1 MNGVLKMK
9 LSEILKGI
17 NVLNKFDDVEV
28 ADVTQDSRLVEK
40 GSLFVC
46 VKGAAFDGHSVAQQ
60 MLDNGAVA
68 VVVERD
74 LGVDKQIIV
83 ENSRAV
89 FSPICAN
96 FFGNPADKLKLIG
109 LTGTNGKT
117 TTTFLIK
124 QILENVGKKVGLI
137 GTVQNMVCGEIYPAK
152 YTTPDPYELQK
163 LFSLM
168 VKAGC
173 EYCVME
179 VSSQALAQGRV
190 NGLHFALAAFTNLT
204 QDHLDY
210 HKTWENYFNSKRMLF
225 ENCDIA
231 VTNADDEYG
240 LKIVEGLNYDKLVTY
255 AVNTNNATY
264 TAKNVKFKSNGV
276 EYEILGDSIGRCSC
290 PIPGRFSVY
299 NSLCASTCALALGIE
314 FDSVLGAI
322 SKSQGVKG
330 RIEVVPTKRDFTV
343 IIDYA
348 HSPDGLENI
357 ITSLKE
363 IAKGRVVTVFGCGG
377 DRDKTKRPK
386 MGKIAAELSD
396 FCVVTSDNPRSENP
410 TQIIND
416 ILVGMKGISTPYEVV
431 EQRRDAIE
439 YAIKNAKTDDIILL
453 AGKGHETY
461 QILPTGTIHFDERE
475 VVAEV
480 LDSLNN

>member
-1 MNGVLKMK
+1 MK
-9 LSEILKGI
+9 LSQILNGVK
-17 NVLNKFDDVEV
+17 VLNTYDDVEV
-28 ADVTQDSRLVEK
+28 CDVTQDSRLVKK
-40 GSLFVC
+40 GFLFVC
-46 VKGAAFDGHSVAQQ
+46 VKGAAFDGHSVAAE
-60 MLDNGAVA
+60 MLEKGAAA

-74 LGVDKQIIV
+74 LGLHNQILV
-83 ENSRAV
+83 ENSRAC
-89 FSPICAN
+89 FSSICAN
-96 FFGNPADKLKLIG
+96 FFGNPAKKLKLIG

-137 GTVQNMVCGEIYPAK
+137 GTVQNMIGDEIYPAK

-163 LFSLM
+163 LFAMM
-168 VKAGC
+168 VEAQC

-190 NGLHFALAAFTNLT
+190 NGLRFAVGAFTNLT

-210 HKTWENYFNSKRMLF
+210 HKTWENYFNAKRILF
-225 ENCDIA
+225 ENSDIA
-231 VTNADDEYG
+231 VTNADDENG
-240 LKIVEGLNYDKLVTY
+240 LKIVEGLDFDKLITY
-255 AVNTNNATY
+255 AVNTNNASY
-264 TAKNVKFKSNGV
+264 IAKNVSFKASGV
-276 EYEILGDSIGRCSC
+276 EYELVGDTIGRCYC

-299 NSLCASTCALALGIE
+299 NSLCAAAIALALGVAFE
-314 FDSVLGAI
+314 QVLLAI
-322 SKSQGVKG
+322 RKSNGVKG
-330 RIEVVPTKRDFTV
+330 RIEVVPCDRDFTI

-386 MGKIAAELSD
+386 MGRIAAELSD

-410 TQIIND
+410 GEIIKD
-416 ILVGMKGISTPYEVV
+416 ILEGMVGIDTPYEVV
-431 EQRRDAIE
+431 EQRRDAIA
-439 YAIKNAKTDDIILL
+439 YAIKNAQKDDIILL

-475 VVAEV
+475 VVAEI
-480 LDSLNN
+480 LGTMD

>member
-1 MNGVLKMK
+1 MK
-9 LSEILKGI
+9 LKEILKGI
-17 NVLNKFDDVEV
+17 EVLNEYTDAEV
-28 ADVTQDSRLVEK
+28 LEVTQDSRLVQE
-40 GSLFVC
+40 GSLFIC
-46 VKGAAFDGHSVAQQ
+46 VKGATFDGHSVAEE
-60 MLDNGAVA
+60 MLDKGASA

-74 LGVDKQIIV
+74 LGLDRQILV
-83 ENSRAV
+83 KDSRAV
-89 FSPICAN
+89 YSPICAN
-96 FFGNPADKLKLIG
+96 FFGNPAEKLKLIG

-124 QILENVGKKVGLI
+124 QILENVGKKVGLV
-137 GTVQNMVCGEIYPAK
+137 GTVQNMIGDEVYPAK
-152 YTTPDPYELQK
+152 FTTPDPHELQK
-163 LFSLM
+163 LFAMM
-168 VKAGC
+168 VNAGC

-190 NGLHFALAAFTNLT
+190 NGLHFAVSAFTNLT

-210 HKTWENYFNSKRMLF
+210 HKTWENYFNSKKLLF
-225 ENCDIA
+225 ENSSVA
-231 VTNADDEYG
+231 VTNIDDENG
-240 LKIVEGLNYDKLVTY
+240 LEIVKGLEFDKLITY
-255 AVNTNNATY
+255 SVNKNNATY
-264 TAKNVKFKSNGV
+264 LAKNVTFKASGV
-276 EYEILGDSIGRCSC
+276 EYELIGDTIGRCSC

-299 NSLCASTCALALGIE
+299 NSLCAASCALALGIS
-314 FDSVLGAI
+314 FHDVLMAI

-330 RIEVVPTKRDFTV
+330 RIEVVPCERDFTV

-357 ITSLKE
+357 ITSLQE
-363 IAKGRVVTVFGCGG
+363 IAKGRVVTLFGCGG

-410 TQIIND
+410 SEIIKD
-416 ILVGMKGISTPYEVV
+416 ILVGMQGIDTPYVVV
-431 EQRRDAIE
+431 ENRREAIE
-439 YAIKNAKTDDIILL
+439 YAIKNAQKDDIILL

-475 VVAEV
+475 AVAEV
-480 LDSLNN
+480 LSELN

>member
-1 MNGVLKMK
+1 MK
-9 LSEILKGI
+9 LSQILNGVK
-17 NVLNKFDDVEV
+17 VLNTYDDVEV
-28 ADVTQDSRLVEK
+28 CDVTQDSRLVKE
-40 GSLFVC
+40 GFLFVC
-46 VKGAAFDGHSVAQQ
+46 VKGAAFDGHSVAAE
-60 MLDNGAVA
+60 MLEKGAAA

-74 LGVDKQIIV
+74 LGLHNQILV
-83 ENSRAV
+83 ENSRAC

-96 FFGNPADKLKLIG
+96 FFGNPAKKLKLIG

-137 GTVQNMVCGEIYPAK
+137 GTVQNMIGDEIYPAK

-163 LFSLM
+163 LFAMM
-168 VKAGC
+168 VEAQC

-190 NGLHFALAAFTNLT
+190 NGLRFAVGAFTNLT

-210 HKTWENYFNSKRMLF
+210 HKTWENYFNAKRILF
-225 ENCDIA
+225 ENSDIA
-231 VTNADDEYG
+231 VTNADDENG
-240 LKIVEGLNYDKLVTY
+240 LKIVEGLDFDKLISY
-255 AVNTNNATY
+255 AVNTNNASY
-264 TAKNVKFKSNGV
+264 IAKNVSFKASGV
-276 EYEILGDSIGRCSC
+276 EYELVGDTIGRCYC

-299 NSLCASTCALALGIE
+299 NSLCAAAIALALGVAFE
-314 FDSVLGAI
+314 QVLLAI
-322 SKSQGVKG
+322 RKSNGVKG
-330 RIEVVPTKRDFTV
+330 RIEVVPCDRDFTI

-386 MGKIAAELSD
+386 MGRIAAELSD

-410 TQIIND
+410 GEIIKD
-416 ILVGMKGISTPYEVV
+416 ILEGMVGIDTPYEVV

-439 YAIKNAKTDDIILL
+439 YAIKNAQKDDIILL

-475 VVAEV
+475 VVAEI
-480 LDSLNN
+480 LGTMN

>member
-1 MNGVLKMK
+1 MK

-17 NVLNKFDDVEV
+17 KVKNDFADKEVL
-28 ADVTQDSRLVEK
+28 DVTQDSRLVKK

-46 VKGAAFDGHSVAQQ
+46 VKGSAFDGHSVASQ
-60 MLDNGAVA
+60 MLENGAAA

-74 LGVDKQIIV
+74 LGLESQILVD
-83 ENSRAV
+83 NSREV
-89 FSPICAN
+89 FSPICSN

-109 LTGTNGKT
+109 ITGTNGKT
-117 TTTFLIK
+117 TTSFLIK
-124 QILENVGKKVGLI
+124 QILEYMGKKVGLI
-137 GTVQNMVCGEIYPAK
+137 GTVQNMIGDEVYPAK

-163 LFSLM
+163 LFSMM
-168 VKAGC
+168 VKADC

-190 NGLHFALAAFTNLT
+190 SGLRFTLGAFTNLT

-210 HKTWENYFNSKRMLF
+210 HKTWDNYFAAKKRLF
-225 ENCDIA
+225 ENCSIA

-240 LKIVEGLNYDKLVTY
+240 LKIIEDAKLDKVVTY
-255 AVNTNNATY
+255 AVNTNNASY
-264 TAKNVKFKSNGV
+264 VAKNVKFKPGGV
-276 EYEILGDSIGRCSC
+276 EYELVGDNIGRCSC

-299 NSLCASTCALALGIE
+299 NSLCACVCALALGID
-314 FDSVLGAI
+314 FDSVLSAI
-322 SKSQGVKG
+322 SKSKGVKG
-330 RIEVVPTKRDFTV
+330 RIEVVPTDKDFTI

-357 ITSLKE
+357 ISSLRE
-363 IAKGRVVTVFGCGG
+363 IANGRVVTLFGCGG

-386 MGKIAAELSD
+386 MGRIASELSD
-396 FCVVTSDNPRSENP
+396 FCIVTSDNPRSENP
-410 TQIIND
+410 SAIIDD
-416 ILVGMKGISTPYEVV
+416 ILVGMQGIDTPYVVV

-439 YAIKNAKTDDIILL
+439 YAIKNAQKDDIILL

-461 QILPTGTIHFDERE
+461 QILNDSTIHFDERE
-475 VVAEV
+475 VVADILSALE
-480 LDSLNN
+480 

>member
-1 MNGVLKMK
+1 MK
-9 LSEILKGI
+9 LSQILKGI
-17 NVLNKFDDVEV
+17 DVKNEYQDVEV
-28 ADVTQDSRLVEK
+28 VDVTSDSRLVEE
-40 GSLFVC
+40 GFLFVC
-46 VKGAAFDGHSVAQQ
+46 IKGATFDGHNVAKE
-60 MLDNGAVA
+60 MLEKGAVA
-68 VVVERD
+68 VVCEYD
-74 LGVDKQIIV
+74 LGLKSQIIV
-83 ENSRAV
+83 DNSRTV
-89 FSPICAN
+89 YSPICAN
-96 FFGNPADKLKLIG
+96 YFGNPAEKLKLIG

-117 TTTFLIK
+117 TTTFLVK
-124 QILENVGKKVGLI
+124 QILENSGKKVGLI
-137 GTVQNMVCGEIYPAK
+137 GTVQNMVADEIYPAH
-152 YTTPDPYELQK
+152 YTTPDPHDLQQ
-163 LFSLM
+163 LFAKM
-168 VKAGC
+168 VDANC

-190 NGLHFALAAFTNLT
+190 DGIHFLIGAFTNLT

-210 HKTWENYFNSKRMLF
+210 HKTWENYFNSKRILF

-231 VTNADDEYG
+231 VTNVDDENG
-240 LKIVEGLNYDKLVTY
+240 LKIVDGLNCRIITY
-255 AVNTNNATY
+255 ATDNIQSDY
-264 TAKNVKFKSNGV
+264 TARNVMFSSNGV
-276 EYEILGDSIGRCSC
+276 KYELVGDRIGRVNC

-299 NSLCASTCALALGIE
+299 NSLCAATIALAIGIE
-314 FDSVLGAI
+314 FESVLSAI
-322 SKSQGVKG
+322 SQSQGVKG
-330 RIEVVPTKRDFTV
+330 RIEVVPTNTDYTV

-410 TQIIND
+410 TLIIQD
-416 ILVGMKGISTPYEVV
+416 VLEGMKDSKTPYKVV
-431 EQRRDAIE
+431 ENRKEAI
-439 YAIKNAKTDDIILL
+439 AWAMNNAKADDIILL

-475 VVAEV
+475 VVAQV
-480 LDSLNN
+480 LSEK

>member
-1 MNGVLKMK
+1 MK
-9 LSEILKGI
+9 LSQVLKGI
-17 NVLNKFDDVEV
+17 NVKNDYCDKEIV
-28 ADVTQDSRLVEK
+28 DVTSDSRLVEE
-40 GSLFVC
+40 GFLFVC
-46 VKGAAFDGHSVAQQ
+46 IKGATFDGHSVAKE
-60 MLDNGAVA
+60 MLDKGAAA
-68 VVVERD
+68 VVCEYD
-74 LGVDKQIIV
+74 LGLKSQIIV
-83 ENSRAV
+83 DNTRTV
-89 FSPICAN
+89 YSPICAN
-96 FFGNPADKLKLIG
+96 FFGNPAESLKLIG

-124 QILENVGKKVGLI
+124 QILENAGKKVGLI
-137 GTVQNMVCGEIYPAK
+137 GTVQNMVCNEIYPAH
-152 YTTPDPYELQK
+152 YTTPDPHELQS
-163 LFSLM
+163 LFRKM
-168 VKAGC
+168 VDANC

-190 NGLHFALAAFTNLT
+190 DGIHFLVGAFTNLT

-210 HKTWENYFNSKRMLF
+210 HKTWENYFNSKRILF

-231 VTNADDEYG
+231 ITNVDDDNG
-240 LKIVEGLNYDKLVTY
+240 LKIVGGLDCKVITY
-255 AVNTNNATY
+255 AVDNIQSDY
-264 TAKNVKFKSNGV
+264 TARNVMFSSNGV
-276 EYEILGDSIGRCSC
+276 KYELVGDRIGRVNC

-299 NSLCASTCALALGIE
+299 NSLCAATVALAIGIE
-314 FDSVLGAI
+314 FEDVLIAI
-322 SKSQGVKG
+322 GQSQGVKG
-330 RIEVVPTKRDFTV
+330 RIEVVPTNTDYTV

-410 TQIIND
+410 SMIIED
-416 ILVGMKGISTPYEVV
+416 ILEGMKNIKTPYKVV
-431 EQRRDAIE
+431 ENRKEAI
-439 YAIKNAKTDDIILL
+439 AWAMKNAKSNDIILL

-475 VVAEV
+475 VVAQV
-480 LDSLNN
+480 LSEN

>member
-1 MNGVLKMK
+1 MK
-9 LSEILKGI
+9 LSQILKGI
-17 NVLNKFDDVEV
+17 KVLNEYSDVDV
-28 ADVTQDSRLVEK
+28 LDVTQDSRLVKE

-46 VKGAAFDGHSVAQQ
+46 IKGAAFDGHSVAEE
-60 MLDNGAVA
+60 MLAKGACA
-68 VVVERD
+68 VVVEKDMGLDRQ
-74 LGVDKQIIV
+74 VIV
-83 ENSRAV
+83 ENTRGV
-89 FSPICAN
+89 FSYICAN
-96 FFGNPADKLKLIG
+96 FFSNPAEKLKLIG

-137 GTVQNMVCGEIYPAK
+137 GTVQNMIGDEAYPAK

-163 LFSLM
+163 LFSKM
-168 VKAGC
+168 VEAGC

-190 NGLHFALAAFTNLT
+190 NGVRFAVGAFTNLT

-210 HKTWENYFNSKRMLF
+210 HKTWENYFNAKRLLF

-231 VTNADDEYG
+231 VTNADDENG
-240 LKIVEGLNYDKLVTY
+240 LKIIEGLSFDKVVTY
-255 AVNTNNATY
+255 AVNRNDATY
-264 TAKNVKFKSNGV
+264 VAKNVTFKPSGV
-276 EYEILGDSIGRCSC
+276 EYELVGDMIGRCSC

-299 NSLCASTCALALGIE
+299 NSLCAASCALALGISFE
-314 FDSVLGAI
+314 QVLMAI
-322 SKSQGVKG
+322 SKSKGVKG
-330 RIEVVPTKRDFTV
+330 RIEVVPCDRDFTI

-357 ITSLKE
+357 ISSLKE
-363 IAKGRVVTVFGCGG
+363 IAKGRVVTLFGCGG

-396 FCVVTSDNPRSENP
+396 YCIVTSDNPRSENP
-410 TQIIND
+410 SAIIQD
-416 ILVGMKGISTPYEVV
+416 ILEGMKGVKTPYTVV
-431 EQRRDAIE
+431 ENRKEAIAYAIE
-439 YAIKNAKTDDIILL
+439 HAKKDDIILL

-475 VVAEV
+475 AVAEI
-480 LDSLNN
+480 LAKQD

>member
-1 MNGVLKMK
+1 MK
-9 LSEILKGI
+9 LSKILRGI
-17 NVLNKFDDVEV
+17 EVLGSYNDVEV
-28 ADVTQDSRLVEK
+28 ADITQDSRLVKE

-46 VKGAAFDGHSVAQQ
+46 VKGSVFDGHTVAKE
-60 MLDNGAVA
+60 MLDNGAAA

-74 LGVDKQIIV
+74 LGLDNQIV
-83 ENSRAV
+83 VKNSRAV

-124 QILENVGKKVGLI
+124 QILENAGKKVGLI
-137 GTVQNMVCGEIYPAK
+137 GTVQNMIGEEIYPAK

-163 LFSLM
+163 LFSQM
-168 VKAGC
+168 VKADC

-190 NGLHFALAAFTNLT
+190 NGLRFAVGAFTNLT

-210 HKTWENYFNSKRMLF
+210 HKTWENYFESKRILF
-225 ENCDIA
+225 KNSDIA
-231 VTNADDEYG
+231 VTNADDQNG
-240 LKIVEGLNYDKLVTY
+240 LEIIKELQFDKVVTY
-255 AVNTNNATY
+255 AVDKNDATY
-264 TAKNVKFKSNGV
+264 VAKNVKFKSNGV
-276 EYEILGDSIGRCSC
+276 EYELVGDMIGRCNC

-299 NSLCASTCALALGIE
+299 NSLCAASCALALGIG
-314 FDSVLGAI
+314 FDDVLSAI
-322 SKSQGVKG
+322 SKSNGVKG
-330 RIEVVPTKRDFTV
+330 RIEVVPTNRDFTI

-363 IAKGRVVTVFGCGG
+363 IAKGRVVTLFGCGG

-410 TQIIND
+410 SEIIKD
-416 ILVGMKGISTPYEVV
+416 ILVGMEGITTPYKVV
-431 EQRRDAIE
+431 ENRKEAIA
-439 YAIKNAKTDDIILL
+439 YAINNAQTDDIILL

-475 VVAEV
+475 AVAEILAT
-480 LDSLNN
+480 LD

>member
-1 MNGVLKMK
+1 MK
-9 LSEILKGI
+9 LSDVLKGI
-17 NVLNKFDDVEV
+17 DVKNKYTDAEI
-28 ADVTQDSRLVEK
+28 AEVTQDSRQVKE

-46 VKGAAFDGHSVAQQ
+46 IKGASFDGHSVAQK
-60 MLDNGAVA
+60 MLESGAAA
-68 VVVERD
+68 VVCEYD
-74 LGVDKQIIV
+74 LGLDKQVIV
-83 ENSRAV
+83 ENTRAA

-96 FFGNPADKLKLIG
+96 FFGRPAYSLKLIG

-137 GTVQNMVCGEIYPAK
+137 GTVQNMVGDEVYPAH
-152 YTTPDPYELQK
+152 YTTPDPHELQS
-163 LFSLM
+163 LFRKM
-168 VKAGC
+168 VDAGC

-190 NGLHFALAAFTNLT
+190 NGVHFLVGAFTNLT

-225 ENCDIA
+225 ESCDIA
-231 VTNADDEYG
+231 VTNVDDKYG
-240 LKIVEGLNYDKLVTY
+240 LEIVEGLDCKVVTY
-255 AVNTNNATY
+255 AVNNNKSDY
-264 TAKNVKFKSNGV
+264 TAKNVAFSADGV
-276 EYEILGDSIGRCSC
+276 KYELVCDEIGRVTC

-299 NSLCASTCALALGIE
+299 NSLCAASVALELGFNFRDVVI
-314 FDSVLGAI
+314 AI
-322 SKSQGVKG
+322 SKCIGVKG
-330 RIEVVPTKRDFTV
+330 RIEVVPTDTDYTV

-348 HSPDGLENI
+348 HSPDGLRNI
-357 ITSLKE
+357 ISSLKE
-363 IAKGRVVTVFGCGG
+363 IAQGRVVTLFGCGG

-386 MGKIAAELSD
+386 MGKIASELSD

-410 TQIIND
+410 SAIIED
-416 ILVGMKGISTPYEVV
+416 ILEGMKDTKTPYKVV
-431 EQRRDAIE
+431 ENRGDAIRWALE
-439 YAIKNAKTDDIILL
+439 NAKKDDIILL

-475 VVAEV
+475 VVAEA
-480 LDSLNN
+480 LNK

>member
-1 MNGVLKMK
+1 MK
-9 LSEILKGI
+9 LSQILKGI
-17 NVLNKFDDVEV
+17 KTKNEYLDREVSNV
-28 ADVTQDSRLVEK
+28 TSDSRLVEE
-40 GSLFVC
+40 GFLFVC
-46 VKGAAFDGHSVAQQ
+46 IKGASFDGHNVAGEMLEKGAA
-60 MLDNGAVA
+60 A
-68 VVVERD
+68 VVVDHD
-74 LGVDKQIIV
+74 LGLENQIIV
-83 ENSRAV
+83 DDTRGAY
-89 FSPICAN
+89 SPICAN
-96 FFGNPADKLKLIG
+96 YFGNPAQQLKLIG

-137 GTVQNMVCGEIYPAK
+137 GTVQNMVGNEVYPAHF
-152 YTTPDPYELQK
+152 TTPDPYELQS
-163 LFSLM
+163 LFRKM
-168 VKAGC
+168 VDAGC

-190 NGLHFALAAFTNLT
+190 EGVHFLLGAFTNLT

-210 HKTWENYFNSKRMLF
+210 HKTWENYFASKRILF

-231 VTNADDEYG
+231 LTNVDDKNG
-240 LKIVEGLNYDKLVTY
+240 LKIVSDLPCKVFTY
-255 AVNTNNATY
+255 AVDNIQSDY
-264 TAKNVKFKSNGV
+264 TAKNVVFSSNGV
-276 EYEILGDSIGRCSC
+276 RYELVCHRIGRVEC

-299 NSLCASTCALALGIE
+299 NSLCAVSVALALGIE
-314 FDSVLGAI
+314 FEDVLGAI

-330 RIEVVPTKRDFTV
+330 RIEVVPTGTDYTV

-357 ITSLKE
+357 ISSLKE

-377 DRDKTKRPK
+377 DRDRTKRPK

-410 TQIIND
+410 SKIIED
-416 ILVGMKGISTPYEVV
+416 ILEGMKDTKTPYEIV
-431 EQRRDAIE
+431 ENRKEAI
-439 YAIKNAKTDDIILL
+439 AWAMNHAKPNDIILL

-475 VVAEV
+475 VVAQV
-480 LDSLNN
+480 LSGAE

>member
-1 MNGVLKMK
+1 MK
-9 LSEILKGI
+9 LSEILRGI
-17 NVLNKFDDVEV
+17 EVLGSYNDVEV
-28 ADVTQDSRLVEK
+28 SDITQDSRLVKE

-46 VKGAAFDGHSVAQQ
+46 VKGSVFDGHTVAKE
-60 MLDNGAVA
+60 MLDNGAAA

-74 LGVDKQIIV
+74 LGLDNQIV
-83 ENSRAV
+83 VKNSRSV

-124 QILENVGKKVGLI
+124 QILENAGKKVGLI
-137 GTVQNMVCGEIYPAK
+137 GTVQNMIGDEIYPAK

-163 LFSLM
+163 LFSQM
-168 VKAGC
+168 VKADC

-190 NGLHFALAAFTNLT
+190 NGLRFAVGAFTNLT

-210 HKTWENYFNSKRMLF
+210 HKTWENYFESKRILF
-225 ENCDIA
+225 KNSDIA
-231 VTNADDEYG
+231 VTNADDQNG
-240 LKIVEGLNYDKLVTY
+240 LEIIKELQFDKVVTY
-255 AVNTNNATY
+255 AVDKNDATY
-264 TAKNVKFKSNGV
+264 VAKNVKFKSNGV
-276 EYEILGDSIGRCSC
+276 EYELVGDMIGRCNC

-299 NSLCASTCALALGIE
+299 NSLCAASCALALGIG
-314 FDSVLGAI
+314 FDDVLSAI
-322 SKSQGVKG
+322 SKSNGVKG
-330 RIEVVPTKRDFTV
+330 RIEVVPTNRDFTI

-363 IAKGRVVTVFGCGG
+363 IAKGRVVTLFGCGG

-410 TQIIND
+410 SEIIKD
-416 ILVGMKGISTPYEVV
+416 ILVGMEGITTPYKVV
-431 EQRRDAIE
+431 ENRKEAIA
-439 YAIKNAKTDDIILL
+439 YAINNAQTDDIILL

-475 VVAEV
+475 AVAEILAT
-480 LDSLNN
+480 LD

>member
-1 MNGVLKMK
+1 MK
-9 LSEILKGI
+9 LSQILNGI
-17 NVLNKFDDVEV
+17 DVLSAYEDTEVRDV
-28 ADVTQDSRLVEK
+28 AQDSRLVKE
-40 GSLFVC
+40 GTLFVC
-46 VKGAAFDGHSVAQQ
+46 VKGAAFDGHNVAKE
-60 MLDNGAVA
+60 MLDKGAAA

-74 LGVDKQIIV
+74 LGLDKQILV
-83 ENSRAV
+83 SNSRAV

-137 GTVQNMVCGEIYPAK
+137 GTVQNMICDEVYPAK

-163 LFSLM
+163 LFAMM
-168 VKAGC
+168 VEADC
-173 EYCVME
+173 DYCVME

-190 NGLHFALAAFTNLT
+190 NGLRFAVGVFTNLT

-210 HKTWENYFNSKRMLF
+210 HKTWENYFNSKRILF

-231 VTNADDEYG
+231 VTNADDKNG
-240 LKIVEGLNYDKLVTY
+240 LEIVKDLDFKKLVTY
-255 AVNTNNATY
+255 AVDTNNASFV
-264 TAKNVKFKSNGV
+264 AKNVSFKSNGV
-276 EYEILGDSIGRCSC
+276 DYEIVGDTIGRCHC
-290 PIPGRFSVY
+290 NIPGRFSVY
-299 NSLCASTCALALGIE
+299 NSLCAATVALSLGIE
-314 FDSVLGAI
+314 FRDVLLAI

-330 RIEVVPTKRDFTV
+330 RIEVVPCDRDFDI

-396 FCVVTSDNPRSENP
+396 FCIVTSDNPRSENP
-410 TQIIND
+410 SAIIED
-416 ILVGMKGISTPYEVV
+416 ILVGMKGINTPYEVV

-439 YAIKNAKTDDIILL
+439 YAIKNAQKDDIILL

-475 VVAEV
+475 VAAEV
-480 LDSLNN
+480 LSSLS

>member
-1 MNGVLKMK
+1 MK
-9 LSEILKGI
+9 LSQILNGVK
-17 NVLNKFDDVEV
+17 VLNTYDDVEV
-28 ADVTQDSRLVEK
+28 CDVTQDSRLVKK
-40 GSLFVC
+40 GFLFVC
-46 VKGAAFDGHSVAQQ
+46 VKGAAFDGHSVAAE
-60 MLDNGAVA
+60 MLEKGAAA

-74 LGVDKQIIV
+74 LGLHNQILV
-83 ENSRAV
+83 ENSRAC

-96 FFGNPADKLKLIG
+96 FFGNPAKKLKLIG

-137 GTVQNMVCGEIYPAK
+137 GTVQNMIGDEIYPAK

-163 LFSLM
+163 LFAMM
-168 VKAGC
+168 VEAQC

-190 NGLHFALAAFTNLT
+190 NGLRFAVGAFTNLT

-210 HKTWENYFNSKRMLF
+210 HKTWENYFNAKRILF
-225 ENCDIA
+225 ENSDIA
-231 VTNADDEYG
+231 VTNADDENG
-240 LKIVEGLNYDKLVTY
+240 LKIVEGLDFDKLITY
-255 AVNTNNATY
+255 AVNTNNASY
-264 TAKNVKFKSNGV
+264 IAKNVSFKASGV
-276 EYEILGDSIGRCSC
+276 EYELVGDTIGRCYC

-299 NSLCASTCALALGIE
+299 NSLCAAAIALALGVAFE
-314 FDSVLGAI
+314 QVLLAI
-322 SKSQGVKG
+322 RKSNGVKG
-330 RIEVVPTKRDFTV
+330 RIEVVPCDRDFTI

-386 MGKIAAELSD
+386 MGRIAAELSD

-410 TQIIND
+410 GEIIKD
-416 ILVGMKGISTPYEVV
+416 ILEGMVGIDTPYEVV

-439 YAIKNAKTDDIILL
+439 YAIKNAQKDDIILL

-475 VVAEV
+475 VVAEI
-480 LDSLNN
+480 LGTMN

>member
-1 MNGVLKMK
+1 MK
-9 LSEILKGI
+9 LSQILDGVKILNTYEDIEI
-17 NVLNKFDDVEV
+17 
-28 ADVTQDSRLVEK
+28 ADVTQDSRLVKE

-46 VKGAAFDGHSVAQQ
+46 VKGAAFDGHNVASD
-60 MLDNGAVA
+60 MLEKGAAA

-74 LGVDKQIIV
+74 LGLDRQIIV

-96 FFGNPADKLKLIG
+96 FYSNPAKKLKLIG

-124 QILENVGKKVGLI
+124 QILENSGKKVGLI
-137 GTVQNMVCGEIYPAK
+137 GTVQNMICDEIYPAK

-163 LFSLM
+163 LFAMM
-168 VKAGC
+168 VDAGC

-190 NGLHFALAAFTNLT
+190 NGLRFAVGVFTNLT

-225 ENCDIA
+225 ESCDIA

-240 LKIVEGLNYDKLVTY
+240 LEIVKGLNFNKLITY
-255 AVNTNNATY
+255 AVDTNHADY
-264 TAKNVKFKSNGV
+264 VAKNVSFKSSGV
-276 EYEILGDSIGRCSC
+276 EYELVGDNIGRCYC

-299 NSLCASTCALALGIE
+299 NSLCAATVALALGIE
-314 FDSVLGAI
+314 FDKVLAAI
-322 SKSQGVKG
+322 SKSNGVKG
-330 RIEVVPTKRDFTV
+330 RIEVVPCDRDFTI

-357 ITSLKE
+357 ITSLQE

-410 TQIIND
+410 SEIIKD
-416 ILVGMKGISTPYEVV
+416 ILVGMEGIDTPYEVV
-431 EQRRDAIE
+431 ELRHDAIA
-439 YAIKNAKTDDIILL
+439 YAIQNAKKDDIILL

-475 VVAEV
+475 VVAEI
-480 LDSLNN
+480 LGE

>member
-1 MNGVLKMK
+1 MK
-9 LSEILKGI
+9 LSQILKGI
-17 NVLNKFDDVEV
+17 KVLNEYSDIDVL
-28 ADVTQDSRLVEK
+28 DVTQDSRLVKE

-46 VKGAAFDGHSVAQQ
+46 IKGAAFDGHSVAGE
-60 MLDNGAVA
+60 MLTKGACA
-68 VVVERD
+68 VVVEKD
-74 LGVDKQIIV
+74 MGLANQVIV
-83 ENSRAV
+83 ENTRGV
-89 FSPICAN
+89 FSYICAN
-96 FFGNPADKLKLIG
+96 FFSNPAEKLKLIG

-137 GTVQNMVCGEIYPAK
+137 GTVQNMIGDEAYPAK

-163 LFSLM
+163 LFSQM
-168 VKAGC
+168 VEAGC

-190 NGLHFALAAFTNLT
+190 NGVKFAVGAFTNLT

-210 HKTWENYFNSKRMLF
+210 HKTWENYFNAKRLLF

-231 VTNADDEYG
+231 VTNADDENG
-240 LKIVEGLNYDKLVTY
+240 LKIIEGLNFDKVVTY
-255 AVNTNNATY
+255 AVNRNDATY
-264 TAKNVKFKSNGV
+264 VAKNVTFKSNGV
-276 EYEILGDSIGRCSC
+276 EYELVGDKIGRCSC

-299 NSLCASTCALALGIE
+299 NSLCAASCALALGISFE
-314 FDSVLGAI
+314 QVLMAI
-322 SKSQGVKG
+322 SKSKGVKG
-330 RIEVVPTKRDFTV
+330 RIEVVPCDRDFTI

-357 ITSLKE
+357 ISSLKE
-363 IAKGRVVTVFGCGG
+363 IAKGRVVTLFGCGG

-396 FCVVTSDNPRSENP
+396 YCIVTSDNPRSENP
-410 TQIIND
+410 SAIIQD
-416 ILVGMKGISTPYEVV
+416 ILEGMKGVKTPYTVV
-431 EQRRDAIE
+431 ENRKEAIAYAIE
-439 YAIKNAKTDDIILL
+439 HAKKDDIILL

-475 VVAEV
+475 AVAEI
-480 LDSLNN
+480 LAKQD

>member
-1 MNGVLKMK
+1 MK
-9 LSEILKGI
+9 LSQILKGI
-17 NVLNKFDDVEV
+17 KVLNNYTDIEV
-28 ADVTQDSRLVEK
+28 LDVTQDSRLVKE

-46 VKGAAFDGHSVAQQ
+46 IKGAAFDGHSVAGE
-60 MLDNGAVA
+60 MLSKGACA
-68 VVVERD
+68 VVVEKD
-74 LGVDKQIIV
+74 MGLDNQVIV
-83 ENSRAV
+83 EDTRGI
-89 FSPICAN
+89 FSYICAN
-96 FFGNPADKLKLIG
+96 FFSNPAEKLKLIG

-137 GTVQNMVCGEIYPAK
+137 GTVQNMIGDEAYPAK

-163 LFSLM
+163 LFAQM
-168 VKAGC
+168 VEAGC

-190 NGLHFALAAFTNLT
+190 NGVRFAVGAFTNLT

-210 HKTWENYFNSKRMLF
+210 HKTWENYFNAKRLLF

-231 VTNADDEYG
+231 VTNADDENG
-240 LKIVEGLNYDKLVTY
+240 LKIIEGLNFDKVVTY
-255 AVNTNNATY
+255 AVNRNDATY
-264 TAKNVKFKSNGV
+264 VAKNVTFKSNGV
-276 EYEILGDSIGRCSC
+276 EYELVGDMIGRCSC

-299 NSLCASTCALALGIE
+299 NSLCAASCALALGISFE
-314 FDSVLGAI
+314 QVLMAI

-330 RIEVVPTKRDFTV
+330 RIEVVPCDRDFTI

-357 ITSLKE
+357 ISSLKE
-363 IAKGRVVTVFGCGG
+363 IAKGRVVTLFGCGG

-396 FCVVTSDNPRSENP
+396 YCIVTSDNPRSENP
-410 TQIIND
+410 SAIIQD
-416 ILVGMKGISTPYEVV
+416 ILEGMKGVKTPYTVV
-431 EQRRDAIE
+431 ENRKEAIAYAIE
-439 YAIKNAKTDDIILL
+439 HAKKDDIILL

-475 VVAEV
+475 AVAEI
-480 LDSLNN
+480 LAKQD